1 MIFHRHFPGT
11 KDKRIFSMNSEMK
24 KQSGFTLIE
33 LMIVVAIVA
42 ILAAVALP
50 AYQTYTQRAK
60 FSEAIS
66 AVGPAKTAFEVCI
79 QAADEDGANID
90 ITAGAANEDCT
101 TAAANALAAGIAN
114 SDATRIAAAAA
125 GDTEVIANDA
135 TTITIRVEGGADFAA
150 DTQFDL
156 VGTVQANKQVNWT
169 RNTGTCVA
177 AGLC

>member
-1 MIFHRHFPGT
+1 
-11 KDKRIFSMNSEMK
+11 MNSEMK

-60 FSEAIS
+60 FSEVIS
-66 AVGPAKTAFEVCI
+66 AAGPAKTAFEVCI
-79 QAADEDGANID
+79 QAADETGANID
-90 ITAGAANEDCT
+90 LTAANEPCVD
-101 TAAANALAAGIAN
+101 AANSALAAGIAN
-114 SDATRIAAAAA
+114 SNAARITSGA
-125 GDTEVIANDA
+125 GNTEVTANSA
-135 TTITIRVEGGADFAA
+135 TEVLIRVEGGTDFDADI
-150 DTQFDL
+150 QFDL
-156 VGTVQANKQVNWT
+156 VGTVEANKQVNWT